1 MISRSIR
8 IDKNAIQDLIDLLT
22 ENKTWFFSTLP
33 SISWK
38 LKDKWVE
45 TIKCESIDN
54 ILYFIAWWVVKSY
67 FQHESIKPNNTMAL
81 VVGFMSYNVIFTL
94 FTEQR

>member
-1 MISRSIR
+1 MILQIIK

-38 LKDKWVE
+38 LKDRWVE
-45 TIKCESIDN
+45 KNKCESIDN
-54 ILYFIAWWVVKSY
+54 ILYFIA
-67 FQHESIKPNNTMAL
+67 
-81 VVGFMSYNVIFTL
+81 
-94 FTEQR
+94 